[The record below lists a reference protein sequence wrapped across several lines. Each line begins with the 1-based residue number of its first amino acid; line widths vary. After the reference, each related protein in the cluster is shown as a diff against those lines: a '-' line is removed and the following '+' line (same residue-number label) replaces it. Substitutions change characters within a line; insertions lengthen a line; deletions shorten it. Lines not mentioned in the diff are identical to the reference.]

1 MMAYILPIAHPSGV
15 NSMIEQSDK
24 TTVED
29 AKLDPSA
36 STSRGVG
43 ISITTWIMVLVF
55 LAIVAFGALMIG
67 GFLGP
72 GLRNQS
78 PISNDNSVARP

>member
-1 MMAYILPIAHPSGV
+1 MAEYS
-15 NSMIEQSDK
+15 EK

-29 AKLDPSA
+29 AKLDPTD
-36 STSRGVG
+36 STARGVG
-43 ISITTWIMVLVF
+43 ISVTTWIMVLVF
-55 LAIVAFGALMIG
+55 LVIVALGALMIG

-78 PISNDNSVARP
+78 PASNGNTATRP